1 MAAGTRNGDCIP
13 EGTNKSSEEIST
25 HGRKRHHGDAEDGR
39 KENGPMN
46 LLTYNATGLGRG
58 VKWLTIRRMV
68 RNQKVDVLCIQ
79 ETKKEVMERH
89 MCQALWGDSEVKWVA
104 QPAVN
109 TAGGILCVWS
119 EKTFKLEKKETGNG
133 FIMLVGKWIPEDQIV
148 HIINIYSPCDIQSK
162 RVLWESVKQLKIQNQ
177 GGLWCVLGDFNSIII
192 YSERFGACHRGSVD
206 AGSREFNEW
215 IKEME
220 VEEAPWVGS
229 KFTWEMMIKK
239 QLQEDLWMAAQ
250 SHESLLRQKA
260 RSRWIKEGDCNSRY
274 FHLMINATRRNNC
287 LKGLMVD
294 GAWTDDP
301 TTVKEAV
308 RVFFEQHFKENEK
321 DRPTLDGVAFKTIDN
336 QQNDTLVRDRLPTR
350 VNLNRRQIQVGELT
364 CPFCGGEEESAG
376 HLFLQCG
383 KIISVW
389 WESLSWV
396 GLSGVF
402 PNHPR
407 QHFIQHIHGM
417 VEGVRSSKWKRW
429 WLALTWSIW
438 QQRNN
443 IIFSNGSFDANRI
456 LDNAVFLL
464 WTWLTNL
471 EKDFNMHFNYWSSNI
486 RAAFLNR
493 GG

>member
-1 MAAGTRNGDCIP
+1 MFDNEIEMAVSFLSDVTHSTIQAHKGDQWEWKADP
-13 EGTNKSSEEIST
+13 SGQYTVKS
-25 HGRKRHHGDAEDGR
+25 AC
-39 KENGPMN
+39 
-46 LLTYNATGLGRG
+46 L
-58 VKWLTIRRMV
+58 
-68 RNQKVDVLCIQ
+68 
-79 ETKKEVMERH
+79 
-89 MCQALWGDSEVKWVA
+89 
-104 QPAVN
+104 
-109 TAGGILCVWS
+109 
-119 EKTFKLEKKETGNG
+119 
-133 FIMLVGKWIPEDQIV
+133 
-148 HIINIYSPCDIQSK
+148 
-162 RVLWESVKQLKIQNQ
+162 VLWEELSEQQQDGAFEELWKLK
-177 GGLWCVLGDFNSIII
+177 L
-192 YSERFGACHRGSVD
+192 
-206 AGSREFNEW
+206 
-215 IKEME
+215 
-220 VEEAPWVGS
+220 PS
-229 KFTWEMMIKK
+229 KFVI
-239 QLQEDLWMAAQ
+239 
-250 SHESLLRQKA
+250 
-260 RSRWIKEGDCNSRY
+260 
-274 FHLMINATRRNNC
+274 F
-287 LKGLMVD
+287 
-294 GAWTDDP
+294 AW
-301 TTVKEAV
+301 
-308 RVFFEQHFKENEK
+308 R
-321 DRPTLDGVAFKTIDN
+321 LI
-336 QQNDTLVRDRLPTR
+336 RDRLPTR